1 MSRRGENLRYRGTEY
16 RSKLEV
22 SVVKLLYSARSTF
35 GRCFNWKYESE
46 GIPYTLP
53 ERLYVPDFVI
63 KRSDGSTI
71 YVEVKGYLDNDAT
84 RKMRAVKACNPD
96 KTFVFL
102 FAKDNPIRK
111 GAKMRYSDW
120 ATKNGFDYAI
130 GEVPE
135 RWLKPCSMKHP
146 L

>member
-1 MSRRGENLRYRGTEY
+1 MFRGVVY

-22 SVVKLLYSARSTF
+22 SVVKLLYDARKDL
-35 GRCFNWKYESE
+35 RECFEFKYESE

-53 ERLYVPDFVI
+53 ERVYVPDFLI
-63 KRSDGSTI
+63 KRSDGSII
-71 YVEVKGYLDNDAT
+71 YIEVKGYLDNEAT

-111 GAKMRYSDW
+111 GAKMKYSDW
-120 ATKNGFDYAI
+120 AKKNDFDYAI

-135 RWLKPCSMKHP
+135 RWLEV
-146 L
+146 

>member
-1 MSRRGENLRYRGTEY
+1 MSKRGKDGGLLYRGTEY

-22 SVVKLLYSARSTF
+22 EVVKLLYKARKTLKKDFSF
-35 GRCFNWKYESE
+35 KYESE

-53 ERLYVPDFVI
+53 EREYVPDFVI
-63 KRSDGSTI
+63 KRSDASVV
-71 YVEVKGYLDNDAT
+71 YVEVKGYLDNEAT
-84 RKMRAVKACNPD
+84 RKMRAVKECNPD

-120 ATKNGFDYAI
+120 AEKNGFDWAI

-135 RWLKPCSMKHP
+135 RWLKV
-146 L
+146 